1 MDFSS
6 HFPLSVFRFREP
18 ISSLP
23 DGQPYGV
30 LMECGSPAAAF
41 STTVIRG
48 QRRACRGSRCCSIAS
63 TPPPGCPTRRLC
75 VWELFLHRFALSS
88 FCSRGKSM
96 APPKMLLPTLNWEG
110 RFLVENSDDVMTPA
124 LLIYPD
130 AIASNIGAT
139 LKVLHGNADRWR
151 AHVKTAK
158 LAFTM
163 RMMADRGVT
172 NFKCA
177 TTLELLVACQ
187 SGARDVLVAYP
198 VV

>member
-30 LMECGSPAAAF
+30 LMECGSPAAA
-41 STTVIRG
+41 
-48 QRRACRGSRCCSIAS
+48 CSIAS